1 MPALQ
6 SGDDGNHPLLIVKE
20 QGKNDLG
27 KAADGP
33 RLTADRSGGAVSRS
47 PRHQVVPVPPA
58 PSHPRRACLRPH
70 SRRSAI
76 LPPAGNP
83 PRPAILPRAATPRP
97 ALPSTCP
104 RDPEGGVPGQAPAR
118 TALVGPPERRERDLL
133 RHLAATD
140 VRGRCRRARAPRRLS
155 SVVDSSRPPP
165 TPRRRTR
172 SRGPER
178 GAALSGRRRFVG
190 RAGRVNGRTPASTR
204 AGCYL
209 LLATAAPARYRT
221 TAVQNLAR
229 APALPP
235 RPTKSSGASAG
246 FSAAA
251 IPVADDPIWTRKPTG
266 AKGRPAAICA
276 RLDALDV

>member
-1 MPALQ
+1 MAQGSFGESRPPHVRRRDPFSAARAGLLAE
-6 SGDDGNHPLLIVKE
+6 PL
-20 QGKNDLG
+20 
-27 KAADGP
+27 
-33 RLTADRSGGAVSRS
+33 
-47 PRHQVVPVPPA
+47 
-58 PSHPRRACLRPH
+58 PSLRVRPH
-70 SRRSAI
+70 RPGLLAGKRKERERGRPFRWGGSARPARPGRSSPSRPHCRIVASF
-76 LPPAGNP
+76 GVVR
-83 PRPAILPRAATPRP
+83 PRPGRP
-97 ALPSTCP
+97 
-104 RDPEGGVPGQAPAR
+104 
-118 TALVGPPERRERDLL
+118 RRERRWRDLL
-133 RHLAATD
+133 KGASETYCGTSPLPTSAAASTPLL
-140 VRGRCRRARAPRRLS
+140 GRRFESPSA
-155 SVVDSSRPPP
+155 
-165 TPRRRTR
+165 PRRRTR

-190 RAGRVNGRTPASTR
+190 RAGRVNGRTPASAR